1 MIKKFHHLGIA
12 VKDLDKAIAFFGKI
26 YGTKLIWRAAYA
38 DQKFETVLVGTGE
51 LRFELLAPLDQG
63 SFIAKF
69 IEDKG
74 EGIHHISLEV
84 DQFGEV
90 IADFKAKGIKMMGE
104 TDTDDFK
111 ATFIHPQGT
120 FGVLT
125 EVIEPKGGW
134 GL

>member
-38 DQKFETVLVGTGE
+38 DQKFETALVGTGE